1 MRLGI
6 EASNL
11 RAGGGVTHLAE
22 LLRSAQPQQHG
33 FSQVIV
39 WGGGGTLQGLPER
52 QWLVKSSPAGME
64 ANRMT
69 RALWQAQGV
78 AAAAR
83 AAGCDI
89 LFVPGGSYVGRFRP
103 FVTMSRNMQPFEPRE
118 LRRHGWSRAAL
129 RLHLLRRVQTY
140 SFRRAD
146 GLIFLTRY
154 ARDAIAPFLKS
165 LPALTT
171 IISHGVETR
180 FVRAPREQLPASSY
194 DQGHPFRILYVSIVN
209 VYKHQWHVAEAVAR
223 LCAQGV
229 PVTLDLVGPANPA
242 ALVRLEKTLA
252 RLGRAAR
259 CVRYHG
265 AVAHAA
271 LPALYAAA
279 DLCLFASSCE
289 NMPNI
294 LLEGMASG
302 LPVACSNRGP
312 MPEVLGS
319 AGVYFDPEDPDDIA
333 RAVRTLIESAEL
345 RARLARQSFA
355 RAQDFS
361 WERCAAETLGFL
373 ARVAQR
379 SDRSK
384 SQTASGE

>member
-22 LLRSAQPQQHG
+22 LLRSAQPEGHG

-39 WGGGGTLQGLPER
+39 WGGRGTMQNLPER
-52 QWLVKSSPAGME
+52 PWLVKSSPTGMD

-69 RALWQAQGV
+69 RALWQGRGV

-89 LFVPGGSYVGRFRP
+89 LFVPGGSYLGSFRP

-118 LRRHGWSRAAL
+118 LRRHGWSGTAL
-129 RLHLLRRVQTY
+129 RLRLLRRVQTY

-154 ARDAIAPFLKS
+154 ARDVIAPILKS
-165 LPALTT
+165 ARALAT
-171 IISHGVETR
+171 IIPHGVEAR
-180 FVRAPREQLPASSY
+180 FARAPREQLPASSY
-194 DQGHPFRILYVSIVN
+194 GQGRPFRILYVSIVN

-229 PVTLDLVGPANPA
+229 PVTLDLVGPAYPPA
-242 ALVRLEKTLA
+242 LARLEKTLV
-252 RLGRAAR
+252 RLGPAAR

-265 AVAHAA
+265 PVAHARC
-271 LPALYAAA
+271 P
-279 DLCLFASSCE
+279 SSTPPQTC
-289 NMPNI
+289 
-294 LLEGMASG
+294 
-302 LPVACSNRGP
+302 ACSHRAARTCPTSSSRAWLRGCP
-312 MPEVLGS
+312 WP
-319 AGVYFDPEDPDDIA
+319 ARIA
-333 RAVRTLIESAEL
+333 APCPRCWG
-345 RARLARQSFA
+345 RQGCTST
-355 RAQDFS
+355 RKIP
-361 WERCAAETLGFL
+361 RILPGPCAL
-373 ARVAQR
+373 
-379 SDRSK
+379 
-384 SQTASGE
+384 

>member
-22 LLRSAQPQQHG
+22 LLRSAQPEGHG

-39 WGGGGTLQGLPER
+39 WGGRGTMQNLPER
-52 QWLVKSSPAGME
+52 PWLVKSSPTGMD

-69 RALWQAQGV
+69 RALWQGRGV

-83 AAGCDI
+83 AAGCEI
-89 LFVPGGSYVGRFRP
+89 LFVPGGSYLGSFRP

-118 LRRHGWSRAAL
+118 LRRHGWSGTAL
-129 RLHLLRRVQTY
+129 RLRLLRRVQTY

-154 ARDAIAPFLKS
+154 ARDVIAPILKS
-165 LPALTT
+165 ARALAT
-171 IISHGVETR
+171 IIPHGVEAR
-180 FVRAPREQLPASSY
+180 FARAPREQLPASSY
-194 DQGHPFRILYVSIVN
+194 GQGRPFRILYVSIVN

-229 PVTLDLVGPANPA
+229 PVTLDLVGPAYPPA
-242 ALVRLEKTLA
+242 LARLEKTLV
-252 RLGRAAR
+252 RLGPAAR

-265 AVAHAA
+265 PVAHAT
-271 LPALYAAA
+271 LPEFYAAA

-319 AGVYFDPEDPDDIA
+319 AGVYFDPEDPEDIA
-333 RAVRTLIESAEL
+333 GAVRTLIESAEL
-345 RARLARQSFA
+345 RARLARESFA

-361 WERCAAETLGFL
+361 WERCADETLGFL

-379 SDRSK
+379 SDRK
-384 SQTASGE
+384 PQIADGE